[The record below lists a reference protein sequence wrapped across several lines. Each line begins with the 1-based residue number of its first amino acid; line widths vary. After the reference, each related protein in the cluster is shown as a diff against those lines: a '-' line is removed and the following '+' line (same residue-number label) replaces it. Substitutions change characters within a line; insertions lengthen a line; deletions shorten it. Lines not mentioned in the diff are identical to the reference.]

1 MHIYVVG
8 KICNFLQGLTRN
20 LTASL
25 DSIGKL
31 IIIITMYLGRVGP
44 ITLAVAF
51 KRSKDNQN
59 IVRNPIEEISVG

>member
-1 MHIYVVG
+1 MRED
-8 KICNFLQGLTRN
+8 FDEN

-25 DSIGKL
+25 NNIGKL

-59 IVRNPIEEISVG
+59 IVRNPSEEISVG